1 MPPKIGYLLPTR
13 EQIMEGRPDAA
24 PLLDLATRA
33 EALGY
38 DSVWVG
44 DSVLARPRHDALT
57 LLAGVAGRMPRVALG
72 TAVLLPA
79 LRNPVLLAHQVAT
92 LDQVSEGRFILGVG
106 IARDVPNIRAE
117 FAACGVPFE
126 KRVGRMMEGLRL
138 CRALWG
144 GEAVNWDG
152 RWPVSG
158 GVLAPVP
165 HRSGGPPI
173 WIAGNTPASLERV
186 GKWFDGWFP
195 NAPDASEFATQW
207 RDVQA
212 IARAAGRD
220 PARLSA
226 AMYLTLAID
235 DDTDR
240 AATRMDAFLEG
251 YYGAPAAMLR
261 RRQAVYSGRA
271 DGLAAWLDGYSKAG
285 ATDLVLR
292 FAGEPERHLEALAKI
307 RVSLRW

>member
-13 EQIMEGRPDAA
+13 EQIMEGRHDAA
-24 PLLDLATRA
+24 SLLTLAERA

-44 DSVLARPRHDALT
+44 DSVLARPRHDPLT
-57 LLAGVAGRMPRVALG
+57 LLAAVAARVPRVMLG

-138 CRALWG
+138 CRALWR
-144 GEAVNWDG
+144 GEAVDWDG
-152 RWPVSG
+152 RWPVQD
-158 GVLAPVP
+158 GVLAPQP
-165 HRSGGPPI
+165 HRAGGPPI
-173 WIAGNTPASLERV
+173 WIGGNTAASLERV

-195 NAPDASEFATQW
+195 NAPAAATFASQLGDIQAT
-207 RDVQA
+207 
-212 IARAAGRD
+212 ARAAGRD
-220 PARLSA
+220 PAQLSA
-226 AMYLTLAID
+226 AMYLTLSVD
-235 DDTDR
+235 DDAAR
-240 AATRMDAFLEG
+240 AAARMDAFLQG
-251 YYGAPAAMLR
+251 YYGAPAQVLR
-261 RRQAVYSGRA
+261 QRQAVYSGPAEGAMR
-271 DGLAAWLDGYSKAG
+271 WIDGYAEAG
-285 ATDLVLR
+285 ATDLILR
-292 FAGEPERHLEALAKI
+292 FAGDHERHLEMLASV
-307 RVSLRW
+307 RTAAER

>member
-1 MPPKIGYLLPTR
+1 M
-13 EQIMEGRPDAA
+13 
-24 PLLDLATRA
+24 
-33 EALGY
+33 
-38 DSVWVG
+38 
-44 DSVLARPRHDALT
+44 LARPRHDPLT
-57 LLAGVAGRMPRVALG
+57 LLAGVAGRVPRVALG

-138 CRALWG
+138 CRALWT
-144 GEAVNWDG
+144 GEAVDWDG

-165 HRSGGPPI
+165 HRPGGPPI
-173 WIAGNTPASLERV
+173 WIGGNTPASLERV

-195 NAPDASEFATQW
+195 NAPDAAEFAGQW
-207 RDVQA
+207 REVQA

-235 DDTDR
+235 DDADR
-240 AATRMDAFLEG
+240 AAPRMDAFLEG
-251 YYGAPAAMLR
+251 YYGAPAAVLR
-261 RRQAVYSGRA
+261 RRQAVYSGP
-271 DGLAAWLDGYSKAG
+271 AAGVAEWLDGYATAG

-292 FAGEPERHLEALAKI
+292 FAGEHERHLETLAKV
-307 RVSLRW
+307 RAS